1 MTTRTTAL
9 FVDAI
14 ENERARLMLGEESF
28 TVPAALLPE
37 DAREG
42 SWVRLAASVIP
53 PPTDPDALR
62 RKLGAGDPGGP
73 IKL

>member
-14 ENERARLMLGEESF
+14 EAGSARLLLGERAF
-28 TVPAALLPE
+28 NVPAALLPD

-42 SWVRLAASVIP
+42 SWVELSVQVVPPAS
-53 PPTDPDALR
+53 DPDDRR
-62 RKLGAGDPGGP
+62 RKMGSDDPGGP
-73 IKL
+73 IRL